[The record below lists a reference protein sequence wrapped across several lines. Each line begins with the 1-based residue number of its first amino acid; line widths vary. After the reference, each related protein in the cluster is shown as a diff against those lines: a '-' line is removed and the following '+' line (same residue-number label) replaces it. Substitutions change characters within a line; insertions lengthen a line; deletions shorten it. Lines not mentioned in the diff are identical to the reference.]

1 MWIPMWII
9 CMGTMCQQM
18 ELVDEMVFK
27 SKEECEKFAIQ
38 TAQEFAK
45 DYERVGYKCTK
56 SDNI

>member
-1 MWIPMWII
+1 MWII